1 MYNKLAFC
9 SVYLLLIL
17 LDAYGSSAQ
26 EMAGETQKMH
36 LDNDRF
42 NNQKMDVLRLH
53 SMDKQENDAHEEM
66 HVHHMHTHSSSHM
79 DHMDPSVLVFFQLDD
94 LKQGNSMPIHFPR
107 RKPNS
112 SPRLLS
118 KQEADSIPF
127 QLQKLPNLLE
137 LFSFS
142 QDSPQAQAMENTLR
156 ECETEPIKGETKFC
170 ATSLESMLD
179 FIQKI
184 IGMESQIK
192 VLSTTHLTNSKTLL
206 QKFTIMK
213 IQEISAPKS
222 VACHTMPYPYTIFY
236 CHYQESISRVF
247 RVSLAGEYRDKS
259 EAIAVCH
266 LDTSQWSEN
275 HVAFRVLGIKPG
287 SSPVCHFFPADNFL
301 WVPSTT
307 TTTNAKAS
315 I

>member
-1 MYNKLAFC
+1 MDHKFAFR
-9 SVYLLLIL
+9 SHYLLLLIL
-17 LDAYGSSAQ
+17 LGSHGICAQ
-26 EMAGETQKMH
+26 EGTLRMST
-36 LDNDRF
+36 DNGRL
-42 NNQKMDVLRLH
+42 NNQGMDVLRLH
-53 SMDKQENDAHEEM
+53 SMDEQQYDAHEEM
-66 HVHHMHTHSSSHM
+66 HIHHIHTHSSSHM
-79 DHMDPSVLVFFQLDD
+79 DHMDPSVIVFFLLDD
-94 LKQGNSMPIHFPR
+94 LKHGNTMPIHFPR

-127 QLQKLPNLLE
+127 ALEKLPILLE
-137 LFSFS
+137 IFSFS

-184 IGMESQIK
+184 LGLESQIK
-192 VLSTTHLTNSKTLL
+192 VLSTTHLNSSKILL
-206 QKFTIMK
+206 QKYTIIE

-222 VACHTMPYPYTIFY
+222 VACHTMPYPYTVFY
-236 CHYQESISRVF
+236 CHYQESKSRVF
-247 RVSLAGEYRDKS
+247 KVSLEGENGDKS

-287 SSPVCHFFPADNFL
+287 SSPVCHFFPADNFM

-307 TTTNAKAS
+307 TNDKAS

>member
-1 MYNKLAFC
+1 MMYHKLAFC
-9 SVYLLLIL
+9 SLYLLLIL
-17 LDAYGSSAQ
+17 LGAHGSSAQ
-26 EMAGETQKMH
+26 ETAGETLKMH
-36 LDNDRF
+36 IDHDRF
-42 NNQKMDVLRLH
+42 DNQKMDVLRLH

-66 HVHHMHTHSSSHM
+66 HAHHIHAHSSSHM
-79 DHMDPSVLVFFQLDD
+79 DHMDPSVIVFFQLED

-107 RKPNS
+107 RKPKS
-112 SPRLLS
+112 SPHLLS

-127 QLQKLPNLLE
+127 ASQKLPNLLE

-184 IGMESQIK
+184 LGMESQIK
-192 VLSTTHLTNSKTLL
+192 VLSTNHLTNSEILL
-206 QKFTIMK
+206 QKYTIMK

-247 RVSLAGEYRDKS
+247 RVSLDGEYGDKS
-259 EAIAVCH
+259 EAISVCH
-266 LDTSQWSEN
+266 LDTSRWSEN

-287 SSPVCHFFPADNFL
+287 SSPVCHFFPADNFV
-301 WVPSTT
+301 WVPS